1 MYKFQEDANQCN
13 ILFKNTYYMCGRN
26 AKTGTGTINPKS
38 GGKEKKKC
46 LRNTASLNLIPRGFI
61 SFSKNGASTAKC

>member
-1 MYKFQEDANQCN
+1 
-13 ILFKNTYYMCGRN
+13 MCGRN